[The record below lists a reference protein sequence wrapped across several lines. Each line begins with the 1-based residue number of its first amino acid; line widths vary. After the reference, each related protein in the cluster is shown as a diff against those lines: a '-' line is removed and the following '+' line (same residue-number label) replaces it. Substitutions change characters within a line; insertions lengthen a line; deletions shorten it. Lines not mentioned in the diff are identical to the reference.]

1 MTMETNV
8 IVDEARQRAE
18 AVHAQRQA
26 EQAQAVEAARDTIG
40 RSRYEAAKARLPQ
53 LDQAIRTRWR
63 PMLARVVSVAT
74 IAGRPLPSQPQQW
87 CTELALLCDRMPQE
101 LQHGLQGFE
110 ALTYRALVDPRTPAG
125 ELIGGIKTLLQG
137 SDGALH
143 AGNQRWQQLEEFLE
157 TWPAAQP
164 VNT

>member
-1 MTMETNV
+1 MSTSTNV
-8 IVDEARQRAE
+8 MLDSPEQRAE
-18 AVHAQRQA
+18 AVRAQRQKDQTA
-26 EQAQAVEAARDTIG
+26 AVEAARAPI
-40 RSRYEAAKARLPQ
+40 RHHYEGAKARLPQ
-53 LDQAIRTRWR
+53 LGQAIHTRWR

-87 CTELALLCDRMPQE
+87 CTELAHLCDYMPQ
-101 LQHGLQGFE
+101 QVRNGLLGFE

-143 AGNQRWQQLEEFLE
+143 MGNQRWQQLEEFLKD
-157 TWPAAQP
+157 WPP
-164 VNT
+164 LSPG